1 MGLAVTLGVRPSG
14 KKYEVPEV
22 GSEDLGS
29 LVRIAMS
36 PSYLENDQDRKYT
49 YKECWE

>member
-22 GSEDLGS
+22 GSDDLGS
-29 LVRIAMS
+29 LVRTSMS
-36 PSYLENDQDRKYT
+36 LIGGDPPEVYVQAPEY
-49 YKECWE
+49 